1 MSKEKMCE
9 QCKNCICKS
18 CVQVAWLQEML
29 KEIKEIAEKEVYTR
43 MLFADKE
50 SFCDF
55 NTILEKISEVE

>member
-1 MSKEKMCE
+1 MCE
-9 QCKNCICKS
+9 QCKACNCKS

-29 KEIKEIAEKEVYTR
+29 KEIKKIAEKEVHTR

-55 NTILEKISEVE
+55 VEILEKISEVV